1 MKLNGLSVL
10 EAVLTPGALTVLFQ
24 PVVEQ
29 HGSLFRLASVESLVR
44 GPRGSTVES
53 AGVLFDYVR
62 RKRAELQM
70 DRACVTAVC
79 RAAERLPAGL
89 ELSINVHAATLAN
102 DEGFLPFLV
111 ETAREHD
118 LAPGRITVEIVE
130 HAPQWAGGALPRVLV
145 ALREA
150 GLKVALDDIGLGQSN
165 YRMILDCRP
174 DSFKIDAY
182 FVRDAHRDYYRQ
194 AVLESVAGLAAKFG
208 AVVVAEGVET
218 WPDLEAAGA
227 AGIRRFQGYFFA
239 HPLPAADLFQ
249 FVPGRG
255 PRPASAPRA
264 AAAEV

>member
-1 MKLNGLSVL
+1 MKLNGMSVL
-10 EAVLTPGALTVLFQ
+10 EAVLAPGALTVLFQ
-24 PVVEQ
+24 PVVERD
-29 HGSLFRLASVESLVR
+29 GPSFRLASVESLVR

-62 RKRAELQM
+62 RKRAEVAM
-70 DRACVTAVC
+70 DRACVAAVC
-79 RAAERLPAGL
+79 RAARRLPSGL
-89 ELSINVHAATLAN
+89 ELSVNVHAATLAN

-111 ETAREHD
+111 ETAREQD
-118 LAPGRITVEIVE
+118 LEPRRVTIEIVE
-130 HAPQWAGGALPRVLV
+130 HAPQWAGGSLPRALA

-150 GLKVALDDIGLGQSN
+150 GIRVALDDVGLGQSN

-208 AVVVAEGVET
+208 AVVVAEGVEN
-218 WPDLEAAGA
+218 WADLEAATA

-239 HPLPAADLFQ
+239 QPLPAPELFQ
-249 FVPGRG
+249 FAPGRHPSPVAG
-255 PRPASAPRA
+255 PRA